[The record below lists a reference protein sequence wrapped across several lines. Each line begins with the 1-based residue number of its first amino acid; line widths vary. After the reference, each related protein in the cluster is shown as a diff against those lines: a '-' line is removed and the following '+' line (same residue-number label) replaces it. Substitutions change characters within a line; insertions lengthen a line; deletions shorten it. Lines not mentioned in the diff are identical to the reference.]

1 MLSKQLGA
9 RRRHHGY
16 VSKAVRAINNE
27 ILGPPATV
35 VKCISMIY
43 DILERVPA
51 KGNEQRYD
59 PNMFDPTY
67 DYGGDYSFKS
77 IKGIPS
83 ILA

>member
-1 MLSKQLGA
+1 MGMFLKLQTQIFEA
-9 RRRHHGY
+9 QMNY
-16 VSKAVRAINNE
+16 KFW

-67 DYGGDYSFKS
+67 DYGGLLIKS
-77 IKGIPS
+77 YLQFFYIKTP
-83 ILA
+83 